1 MLRITLSIFVLI
13 PLLSFAQYKGVSYEL
28 RNEIGTY
35 ILTSKTFSHRIDNE
49 EGITYVTDKTGEKSL
64 YHFNEFLNGFVGLSN
79 DGRTIVHVQS
89 EKNSEPL
96 SRLKITMYRD
106 GKKFDSAELG
116 KLLKYELDDIEKR
129 QALPKSGWLRNDSLL
144 HKMAGNS
151 FYITDDKVFVSIEGP
166 KLQVFDMNQMF
177 HIYTGN
183 GANHF
188 MQNYYS
194 IPNLPFRT
202 EFTSSEY
209 FPKGF
214 PKMENG
220 EEFEAILAKLLD
232 AKTAIPEEATFRVE
246 IEIKLNDD
254 TTIEVRKAAVFS
266 TKANEFDEKKTETLK
281 TGLNE
286 LKLETSLLPPNH
298 PSWIFSENFWLK

>member
-13 PLLSFAQYKGVSYEL
+13 PLWSFAQYKGVSYEL

-64 YHFNEFLNGFVGLSN
+64 YHFDEFLNGFVGLSN

-96 SRLKITMYRD
+96 LSLKITMYRD
-106 GKKFDSAELG
+106 GKKFDTAELG
-116 KLLKYELDDIEKR
+116 KLLKYELDDVEKR

-144 HKMAGNS
+144 HKMASNS
-151 FYITDDKVFVSIEGP
+151 FYITDDKAFVSIEGP

-202 EFTSSEY
+202 EFTSPEY

-214 PKMENG
+214 PKTENG
-220 EEFEAILAKLLD
+220 EESKAILAKLLD

-246 IEIKLNDD
+246 IEIKLNDN

-266 TKANEFDEKKTETLK
+266 TKTNELDEKRTQILK
-281 TGLNE
+281 TGLSA
-286 LKLETSLLPPNH
+286 LKMETSLLPPNH
-298 PSWIFSENFWLK
+298 PAWIFSENFWLK